1 MPVPYNYYEPM
12 NTIKLIVTTA
22 FGLEAVLRQEL
33 ENLGFK
39 DLKTTDGRIEFPAD
53 FSDIPKANFWL
64 RSADRVLLKLAEFTA
79 TDFDQL
85 FDPVCDLPW
94 ERWIPKDGKITVV
107 GKSAK
112 SKLMSVRTCQSMI
125 KKAVIKRLQPKYK
138 VDRFSESGPE
148 FIISFSIFKD
158 VVQLTLDTT
167 GPGLNRRG
175 YRTHAGE
182 VPMKET
188 LAAALILLSNWNQE
202 KILIDPM
209 CGSGTILIEAAL
221 MARNIAP
228 GLNRE
233 FISEHWAFLDKK
245 LWKEARAWA
254 KKAIRAS
261 GEVKIFG
268 YDVDTERI
276 KDGQGNAKR
285 AGVQNDIIFKR
296 QDIADFQVEQERGV
310 VITNPPYGLKLEPG
324 SDLVPLYTALD
335 RVLGTK
341 NSWALYIIT
350 ADSNFPQYFKRS
362 RPDKIRKLYNGPVEV
377 SYFQYYGR

>member
-1 MPVPYNYYEPM
+1 M
-12 NTIKLIVTTA
+12 NTIKLIATTA

-33 ENLGFK
+33 EALGFK

-53 FSDIPKANFWL
+53 FSDIPKANLWL

-85 FDPVCDLPW
+85 FDPVGDLPW

-138 VDRFSESGPE
+138 VDRFSESGSE
-148 FIISFSIFKD
+148 FIINFSIFKD

-167 GPGLNRRG
+167 GPGLHRRG

-188 LAAALILLSNWNQE
+188 LAAALILLSSWDQN

-233 FISEHWAFLDKK
+233 FISEHWAFLDQK

-254 KKAIRAS
+254 KKSIRPS
-261 GEVKIFG
+261 GEVKMFG
-268 YDVDTERI
+268 FDSDNERI
-276 KDGQGNAKR
+276 LNGKGNAKR
-285 AGVQNDIIFKR
+285 AGVQDDIVFKR
-296 QDIADFQVEQERGV
+296 QDLADWQIEQEAGV
-310 VITNPPYGLKLEPG
+310 VITNPPYGLKLSPDT
-324 SDLVPLYTALD
+324 DLVPLYTALN
-335 RVLGTK
+335 RVLESK
-341 NSWALYIIT
+341 KQWAFYIIT
-350 ADSNFPQYFKRS
+350 ADTDFPQHFKRS
-362 RPDKIRKLYNGPVEV
+362 RPDKIRKLYNGPIEV